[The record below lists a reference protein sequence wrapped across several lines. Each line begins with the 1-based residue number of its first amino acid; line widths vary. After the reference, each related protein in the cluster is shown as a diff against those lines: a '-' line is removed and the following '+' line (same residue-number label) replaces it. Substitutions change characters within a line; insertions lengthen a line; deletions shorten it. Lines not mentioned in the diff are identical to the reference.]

1 LVTHDAVAEARAT
14 AVHPEIGDPL
24 SKNVTDPVA
33 LDGVT
38 VAARVTWPTGGAG
51 FGLTETAV
59 ADAVLDAAPM
69 TMFDATLTALESC
82 DVATLN
88 VVLE

>member
-1 LVTHDAVAEARAT
+1 M
-14 AVHPEIGDPL
+14 I
-24 SKNVTDPVA
+24 DPVA
-33 LDGVT
+33 PSGVT

-51 FGLTETAV
+51 FGLTDTAI
-59 ADAVLDAAPM
+59 ADAELGAAPM
-69 TMFDATLTALESC
+69 TMFDAVLTALESC